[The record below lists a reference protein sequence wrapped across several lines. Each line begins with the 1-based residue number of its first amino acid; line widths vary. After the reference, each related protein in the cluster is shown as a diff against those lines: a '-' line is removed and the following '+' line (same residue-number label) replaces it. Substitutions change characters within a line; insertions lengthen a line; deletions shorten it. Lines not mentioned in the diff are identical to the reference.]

1 MTEALSVEDGAKQL
15 ERHYRLSGAAARR
28 RPRWRYSLLDGTAIG
43 SIVGCDGLNG
53 RLHLVDRRTLAT
65 MISKYLEGN
74 DRSQRKVKDRPMI
87 MTFSARL
94 NRLFDTVYPPG
105 RGPHT
110 SAEVI
115 AALRA
120 EGVTMSAPY
129 LSQLRSGNRTNPSVA
144 TMAALANFFRI
155 KPAYFT
161 DDEYYEKLDNE
172 LTWLASMRDE
182 GIRRI
187 AARTVGLSPEAQQ
200 DLVLKADEL
209 RRQENLDD

>member
-1 MTEALSVEDGAKQL
+1 MS
-15 ERHYRLSGAAARR
+15 
-28 RPRWRYSLLDGTAIG
+28 
-43 SIVGCDGLNG
+43 
-53 RLHLVDRRTLAT
+53 
-65 MISKYLEGN
+65 
-74 DRSQRKVKDRPMI
+74 
-87 MTFSARL
+87 MTFAARL

-105 RGPHT
+105 RDAHT

-115 AALRA
+115 AALKA

-161 DDEYYEKLDNE
+161 DDEYYEKLDKE
-172 LTWLASMRDE
+172 LTWLANMRDE

-187 AARTVGLSPEAQQ
+187 AARTVGLSPEAKK
-200 DLVLKADEL
+200 DLADKVDEL
-209 RRQENLDD
+209 RRQENLDS

>member
-1 MTEALSVEDGAKQL
+1 M
-15 ERHYRLSGAAARR
+15 
-28 RPRWRYSLLDGTAIG
+28 
-43 SIVGCDGLNG
+43 
-53 RLHLVDRRTLAT
+53 
-65 MISKYLEGN
+65 SK
-74 DRSQRKVKDRPMI
+74 
-87 MTFSARL
+87 TFAARL

-115 AALRA
+115 AALKS

-129 LSQLRSGNRTNPSVA
+129 LSQLRSGNRTNPSAA

-161 DDEYYEKLDNE
+161 DDEYYEKLDKE

-182 GIRRI
+182 GDPPDRRPHRRAVHRGSAGPGPEGRRAAPPGTPRRLIRQ
-187 AARTVGLSPEAQQ
+187 TPSGVLSA
-200 DLVLKADEL
+200 LKPT
-209 RRQENLDD
+209 